1 MSTIKS
7 PSVHPLAAIAYDMSW
22 YHSEHFQFF
31 IQKRI

>member
-1 MSTIKS
+1 MSTMKS
-7 PSVHPLAAIAYDMSW
+7 SSVHPLAAITCDMSW